1 MYRNWLA
8 MVFTSA
14 YCPAPTQA
22 GQGQK
27 SLYCSFEVQRR
38 QSNDILLNRP
48 DLLRNL
54 VGTIFRF
61 RENQTAVTA
70 DNESKFVR
78 VAVPKKECEVIRF
91 IWCDNP
97 EDSIGSFEYNRHV
110 FWSITCYSELVETL
124 NHSGFTLKKWA
135 DSCTEVLITIPI
147 EDRV

>member
-1 MYRNWLA
+1 

-78 VAVPKKECEVIRF
+78 VAVPKKECEVI
-91 IWCDNP
+91 
-97 EDSIGSFEYNRHV
+97 GSFEYNRHV

-124 NHSGFTLKKWA
+124 NHSGFTLKK
-135 DSCTEVLITIPI
+135 
-147 EDRV
+147 